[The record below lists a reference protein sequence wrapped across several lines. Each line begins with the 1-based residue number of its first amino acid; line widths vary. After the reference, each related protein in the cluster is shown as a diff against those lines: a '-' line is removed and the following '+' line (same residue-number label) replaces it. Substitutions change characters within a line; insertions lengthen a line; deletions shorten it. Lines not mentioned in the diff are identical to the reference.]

1 MTTKLLEVPYYSQL
15 DKGAEYYT
23 NDCLAACLRMVWG
36 YTQIKN
42 GGEDSDIITVN
53 DFSKYIYKRSGDLG
67 GILDIYKLPASKTIA
82 YKPVSKSVS
91 GITPKRIRKSIDL
104 EWPVIALVLY
114 SHIRQIKPIGHF
126 IVISGYDDTCFVYQ
140 DPYYV
145 CFGGKDKYVPELN
158 LTNALAPKTNEYFSN
173 PYQGLIHHS
182 I

>member
-15 DKGAEYYT
+15 DKGAEYYS

-53 DFSKYIYKRSGDLG
+53 DFSRYIYKRSGDLG
-67 GILDIYKLPASKTIA
+67 GILDVYKLPASKTIA
-82 YKPVSKSVS
+82 YIPVSKKPK
-91 GITPKRIRKSIDL
+91 GITPERIKQSIDK

-126 IVISGYDDTCFVYQ
+126 ITIVGYDDTCFIYH
-140 DPYYV
+140 DPYYP
-145 CFGGKDKYVPELN
+145 CLGGKDKYVPYNILDK
-158 LTNALAPKTNEYFSN
+158 ALAPESNPYFSN
-173 PYQGLIHHS
+173 PYQGLIHKS